1 MKVLNVA
8 AASLLVVAGN
18 LVPHTAQ
25 AQQTGT
31 HRTEL
36 SKNDISIPGWEG
48 CANAAEIGTYIVP
61 KGKPLVAWIK

>member
-1 MKVLNVA
+1 MNVLNVA

-36 SKNDISIPGWEG
+36 SKNDISIPGWEAVQTPRKSG
-48 CANAAEIGTYIVP
+48 RISFPRGSRWLNG
-61 KGKPLVAWIK
+61 